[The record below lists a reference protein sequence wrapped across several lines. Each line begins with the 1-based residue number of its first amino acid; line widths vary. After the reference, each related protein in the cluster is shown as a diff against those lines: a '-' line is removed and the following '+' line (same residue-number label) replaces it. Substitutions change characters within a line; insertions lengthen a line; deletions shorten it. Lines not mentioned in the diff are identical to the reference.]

1 VGKTTQHKNNRWNRN
16 LFALIFVLLIGCSQ
30 VNDLPLTPEAAFGVP
45 DVPRNA
51 RTFMRTFVVKATM
64 SDAMRAA
71 DEALAAINFKERP
84 DGSTNERRCGHRVT
98 GWYDWAVWGCFYF
111 VPGSESETIKGRV
124 VTELWRTFGLSTRQ
138 EWDLLLTSAFQRRLR
153 AIQEGTR

>member
-1 VGKTTQHKNNRWNRN
+1 MGKRTQHKTNRWNRN

-30 VNDLPLTPEAAFGVP
+30 VNDLPLTPEAAFDVP

-51 RTFMRTFVVKATM
+51 RTFMQTFVVKATM

-111 VPGSESETIKGRV
+111 APGSESGTIKGRV
-124 VTELWRTFGLSTRQ
+124 VTENWRSFGQSSRQ
-138 EWDLLLTSAFQRRLR
+138 EWDLFLTSTFQRRLR
-153 AIQEGTR
+153 AIQDGTP

>member
-1 VGKTTQHKNNRWNRN
+1 MGNRTQQKTNRRNRN
-16 LFALIFVLLIGCSQ
+16 LFASIFALLIGCSQ
-30 VNDLPLTPEAAFGVP
+30 VNELPLTSEAAFALP

-51 RTFMRTFVVKATM
+51 RMFTRTFVVKATI

-71 DEALAAINFKERP
+71 DEALAAIRFEPPP

-98 GWYDWAVWGCFYF
+98 GGYDWAVWGCFYF
-111 VPGSESETIKGRV
+111 APGSESGTIKGLV
-124 VTELWRTFGLSTRQ
+124 ITENWRSFGETTRQ
-138 EWDLLLTSAFQRRLR
+138 EWDLFLTSAFHRRLR

>member
-1 VGKTTQHKNNRWNRN
+1 MGKRTQHKTNRWNRIP
-16 LFALIFVLLIGCSQ
+16 FALIFVLLIGCSQ
-30 VNDLPLTPEAAFGVP
+30 VNDLPLNPEAAFGLP

-51 RTFMRTFVVKATM
+51 LTFMQTFVVKATM

-84 DGSTNERRCGHRVT
+84 DGSTNERRCGHHIT

-111 VPGSESETIKGRV
+111 APGSESGSIKGRV
-124 VTELWRTFGLSTRQ
+124 VTENWRSFGQSSRQ
-138 EWDLLLTSAFQRRLR
+138 EWDLFLTSTFQRRLR
-153 AIQEGTR
+153 AIQDGTP

>member
-1 VGKTTQHKNNRWNRN
+1 MGKRMQHITYRWNRN
-16 LFALIFVLLIGCSQ
+16 LFAVIFVLLTGCSQ
-30 VNDLPLTPEAAFGVP
+30 VNDLPLNPEAAFGLP

-51 RTFMRTFVVKATM
+51 LTFMQTFVVKATM

-71 DEALAAINFKERP
+71 DEALAAIDFKEPP

-111 VPGSESETIKGRV
+111 APGSESGTIKGRV
-124 VTELWRTFGLSTRQ
+124 VTENWRSFGQSSRQ
-138 EWDLLLTSAFQRRLR
+138 EWDLFLTSTFQRQLR
-153 AIQEGTR
+153 AIQDGTP